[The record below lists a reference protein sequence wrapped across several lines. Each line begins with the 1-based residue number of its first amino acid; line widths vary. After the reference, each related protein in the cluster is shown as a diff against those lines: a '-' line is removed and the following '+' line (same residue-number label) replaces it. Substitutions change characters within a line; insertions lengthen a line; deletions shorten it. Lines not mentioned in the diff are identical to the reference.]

1 MVQGLPAVKW
11 TPENNA
17 KLLAAIVCLH
27 PGALDLKKL
36 ASVFGMFIQLRLLV
50 PLVYRLCST
59 VFVAISSV
67 PNPSD

>member
-1 MVQGLPAVKW
+1 MVQGMAAVKW

-36 ASVFGMFIQLRLLV
+36 ASVFGLFPWIRNLSFFEMLLMFDR
-50 PLVYRLCST
+50 PCGDM
-59 VFVAISSV
+59 FGA
-67 PNPSD
+67 

>member
-36 ASVFGMFIQLRLLV
+36 ASVFGTLIQLQILS
-50 PLVYRLCST
+50 LVYYPCLI
-59 VFVAISSV
+59 VFMATTFV
-67 PNPSD
+67 PNPSN

>member
-1 MVQGLPAVKW
+1 MAAVKW

-36 ASVFGMFIQLRLLV
+36 ASVFGLF
-50 PLVYRLCST
+50 T
-59 VFVAISSV
+59 
-67 PNPSD
+67 